1 MINKKISRRK
11 LIGSSSVALLGI
23 MSGYGYR
30 SDQTAKLITGKP
42 LLKNKLPFRIS
53 MNTSTIMSYQL
64 PVEEQID
71 MVAEAG
77 FDGIEL
83 WVRDV
88 NTYIEGGG
96 TPEALS
102 ERLRERNLI
111 LENMIGFAQW
121 FSDDI
126 TVRQNGIDQLRKEML
141 MIARLGGKFIAAPV
155 MGLIALDT
163 SKMSDYAG
171 RYRTILQLADETG
184 VTPILELWGHA
195 ALSKLADCAQ
205 IVIATGHPKAS
216 MLLDFYHLYRGGNS
230 WDTLDVIN
238 AGRLPVI
245 HINDYPE
252 NPPREQLVDGDRI
265 FPGDGICPF
274 DKLIPEL
281 YNAGFRGAFS
291 VELFNQG
298 YWDTMDVKT
307 ILQQSY
313 EKTRRLLT
321 GSMHGVVT

>member
-11 LIGSSSVALLGI
+11 LIGTSSVALLGI
-23 MSGYGYR
+23 MSGYGFKSRYV
-30 SDQTAKLITGKP
+30 TEAITSKT
-42 LLKNKLPFRIS
+42 LSQHKLPFRIS
-53 MNTSTIMSYQL
+53 MNTSTIMAYQL
-64 PVEEQID
+64 TIEEQID
-71 MVAEAG
+71 LVAEAG

-88 NTYIEGGG
+88 TSYIEGGG

-102 ERLRERNLI
+102 ERLRQKNLV

-121 FSDDI
+121 FSDDLA
-126 TVRQNGIDQLRKEML
+126 VRQNGINQLREEMQ
-141 MIARLGGKFIAAPV
+141 MIARIGGKYIAAPI
-155 MGLIALDT
+155 MGLTVLDA
-163 SKMSDYAG
+163 SMMSDYAG

-195 ALSKLADCAQ
+195 ALNQLADCAQ

-238 AGRLPVI
+238 AGRLPVF

-252 NPPREQLVDGDRI
+252 NPPHEQLKDADRI

-274 DKLIPEL
+274 NELIPKL
-281 YNAGFRGAFS
+281 YNAGFRGSFS
-291 VELFNQG
+291 IELFNQA
-298 YWDTMDVKT
+298 YWDTMDVHT
-307 ILQQSY
+307 LLQQSY
-313 EKTRRLLT
+313 EKTYRVLT
-321 GSMHGVVT
+321 ESLRGVAT